1 MKMKH
6 KFLILMLLI
15 FSFSISY
22 GANGNEEFLK
32 ANEYYEKN
40 DYSNAEKMF
49 LESIK
54 KGNIRANYNLA
65 TLYLNKKE
73 YDKAERYF
81 LDALKKTSGD
91 PELEKSTL
99 FNLSR
104 LYQITN
110 QNDKAEKY
118 LKISSKNTND
128 VSAKIELGTTY
139 FYQKKYDLAEK
150 TYLSV
155 LNKIKDK
162 KELSDNVK
170 INLAATYREQKKYKE
185 AENTLLSMNDKN
197 SKNSIRAF
205 GFLYWK
211 QNNKRKAVEY
221 FKKGLNNGDE
231 EMLSNV
237 VKLYGELDENDKIEE
252 VLRSQ
257 YKKQNKYAYGLY
269 GLFIL
274 ENNGK
279 EAEKMCRTG
288 IQKDDPFSFMCM
300 AQIYKLQGKN
310 SEAQKM
316 STEYQKR
323 ITKLVEEQSK
333 IVITRNQF

>member
-1 MKMKH
+1 
-6 KFLILMLLI
+6 MLLI

-54 KGNIRANYNLA
+54 KGNVRANYNLA
-65 TLYLNKKE
+65 TIYLNKKE
-73 YDKAERYF
+73 YSKAEKYF
-81 LDALKKTSGD
+81 LDALKKNNGD

-118 LKISSKNTND
+118 LKMSSKSTND
-128 VSAKIELGTTY
+128 VSAEIELGTTY

-150 TYLSV
+150 AYVSA

-205 GFLYWK
+205 GILYWK

-221 FKKGLNNGDE
+221 FKKALDNGDE

-237 VKLYGELDENDKIEE
+237 VKLYGELDEDDKIEE
-252 VLRSQ
+252 VLR
-257 YKKQNKYAYGLY
+257 N
-269 GLFIL
+269 
-274 ENNGK
+274 
-279 EAEKMCRTG
+279 
-288 IQKDDPFSFMCM
+288 
-300 AQIYKLQGKN
+300 
-310 SEAQKM
+310 
-316 STEYQKR
+316 
-323 ITKLVEEQSK
+323 
-333 IVITRNQF
+333 

>member
-1 MKMKH
+1 MKKN
-6 KFLILMLLI
+6 FLILAMFLFA
-15 FSFSISY
+15 FSMGY
-22 GANGNEEFLK
+22 AANGNEEFLK

-40 DYSNAEKMF
+40 DVVNAEKMF

-54 KGNIRANYNLA
+54 KGNVRANYNLA
-65 TLYLNKKE
+65 TIYLNKKE
-73 YDKAERYF
+73 YSKAEKYF
-81 LDALKKTSGD
+81 LDALKKNNGD
-91 PELEKSTL
+91 SELEKSTL

-118 LKISSKNTND
+118 LKMSSKSTND
-128 VSAKIELGTTY
+128 VSAEIELGTTY

-150 TYLSV
+150 AYVSA

-170 INLAATYREQKKYKE
+170 LNLAAVYREQKKYKE

-205 GFLYWK
+205 GILYWK

-221 FKKGLNNGDE
+221 FKKALDNGDE

-237 VKLYGELDENDKIEE
+237 VKLYGELDEDDKIEE
-252 VLRSQ
+252 VLRNQ
-257 YKKQNKYAYGLY
+257 YNKQNKYAYGLY

-279 EAEKMCRTG
+279 GAEKMCKTG
-288 IQKDDPFSFMCM
+288 IQKEDPFSFMCM
-300 AQIYKLQGKN
+300 EEIYKLQGKN
-310 SEAQKM
+310 NEAQKM
-316 STEYQKR
+316 SLEYQKR
-323 ITKLVEEQSK
+323 IAKFLEEQSK
-333 IVITRNQF
+333 IVITRDQF